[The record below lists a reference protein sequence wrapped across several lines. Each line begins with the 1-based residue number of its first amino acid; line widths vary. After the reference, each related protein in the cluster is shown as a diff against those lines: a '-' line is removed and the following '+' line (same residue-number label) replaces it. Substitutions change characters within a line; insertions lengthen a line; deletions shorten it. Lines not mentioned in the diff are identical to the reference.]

1 MFKLSDELISD
12 HQTQRD
18 FEVGEKKDLNSVS
31 VKKNI
36 GESNEKG
43 RKRSKKSFKDL

>member
-18 FEVGEKKDLNSVS
+18 FEVGEKRELNSVS

-36 GESNEKG
+36 GGSNE
-43 RKRSKKSFKDL
+43 KRSKKV

>member
-18 FEVGEKKDLNSVS
+18 FEVGEKKDLNLVS
-31 VKKNI
+31 VKKTLV
-36 GESNEKG
+36 KAT
-43 RKRSKKSFKDL
+43 KKA